1 MIAKSQ
7 AVVMVTNTV
16 VVMVLT
22 SFLIIPEGSVKLIW
36 MSEEA
41 YLERMYSTNL
51 SKVCV
56 SLLTSV
62 HFVYHVAFPKS

>member
-22 SFLIIPEGSVKLIW
+22 SFLIIPEGSIKLIW

-62 HFVYHVAFPKS
+62 YFVYHVAFPKS